1 MGRPTLMIRSFDSF
15 VQTAVRRY
23 WERPGR
29 DLSTFLAL
37 LFATRR
43 SLPVVFE
50 QLSRQDTQRKALLAS
65 AGGVAITVLL
75 RTLLGGPIGLLL
87 TAGSLAALAKV
98 AVDRAPEIRARSGT
112 IRTRL
117 GDYERELT
125 EAFDANTKGALSE
138 EQLDL
143 VVEGLLSRLLDE
155 LATADAPPPDRGG
168 ASDGGFAAHVA
179 RQRDASRH

>member
-50 QLSRQDTQRKALLAS
+50 QLSRPDTQRNALLAS
-65 AGGVAITVLL
+65 AGGVAVTVLL
-75 RTLLGGPIGLLL
+75 RTLLGGPLGLLL
-87 TAGSLAALAKV
+87 TAGSIAALGKV
-98 AVDRAPEIRARSGT
+98 TVERAPEIRARSGS

-117 GDYERELT
+117 DAYERELS
-125 EAFDANTKGALSE
+125 EALDANTRGSLSE

-143 VVEGLLSRLLDE
+143 VIEGLLSRLLDE
-155 LATADAPPPDRGG
+155 LSSAAEPPPDHGG
-168 ASDGGFAAHVA
+168 AGGGGFAEHVA